1 MGRWEELREQSY
13 QVIRFR
19 SGGKELAVVIDAVER
34 TEQIPLLTGVPLAPS
49 FVRGVA
55 SLRGGVVC
63 VVDLR
68 PLLEPGSEAAA
79 GGDEKSLLVIHDGVR
94 RIGVLCDDL
103 PDFQRVGRGE
113 TLDLP
118 QDELEVYSG
127 ALRVHRA
134 KPVVGAPPELVGIL
148 DPPRLFDLVER
159 RLHEG

>member
-1 MGRWEELREQSY
+1 
-13 QVIRFR
+13 VIRFR

-68 PLLEPGSEAAA
+68 PLLEPGSQAAA
-79 GGDEKSLLVIHDGVR
+79 AGDEKSLLVIHDGVR

-113 TLDLP
+113 TLNLP
-118 QDELEVYSG
+118 QDELEVYQG
-127 ALRVHRA
+127 ALRVRRRSA
-134 KPVVGAPPELVGIL
+134 RDDGTPPELVGII
-148 DPPRLFDLVER
+148 DPSRLFDLVER

>member
-1 MGRWEELREQSY
+1 M
-13 QVIRFR
+13 IRFR

-34 TEQIPLLTGVPLAPS
+34 TEQIPLLTGVPLAPA

-68 PLLEPGSEAAA
+68 PLLEPGGEAAA
-79 GGDEKSLLVIHDGVR
+79 AGEEKSLLVIHDGVR

-113 TLDLP
+113 TLELP
-118 QDELEVYSG
+118 QDELEVYRG
-127 ALRVHRA
+127 ALRVQRGR
-134 KPVVGAPPELVGIL
+134 PEVGAPPELVGIL
-148 DPPRLFDLVER
+148 DPSRLFDLVER